1 MYQTSKYYSYIFYT
15 SRNVR
20 PCTILGYTLTTFPK
34 SRKTLLH
41 NQSNRN
47 LWHNCKSSNKAENNK
62 NKNLHR
68 IASSSTLH
76 NWWRISGQQVF
87 YTERKQLSKI
97 RKKELCSLQNNR
109 KKDNTKFCILFFIYI

>member
-1 MYQTSKYYSYIFYT
+1 MSKYYSYIFYT

-20 PCTILGYTLTTFPK
+20 PCTILGYTHTTFPK

-41 NQSNRN
+41 IQSNRN

-76 NWWRISGQQVF
+76 NWWRISGYQVF

-97 RKKELCSLQNNR
+97 RKKELHSLQNNR